1 MNSKDNKNI
10 RRIRRPTKIFS
21 KNKNKK
27 KKKQNCKGNGITKV
41 NRNIE
46 MMIRSVISIGIV
58 LITLI
63 VIMEEY
69 PL

>member
-1 MNSKDNKNI
+1 MNNKYNKNI
-10 RRIRRPTKIFS
+10 RRIRRRIKI
-21 KNKNKK
+21 NKNK

-41 NRNIE
+41 NRNID

-63 VIMEEY
+63 MIMEEY